1 MRHVALF
8 AALSASA
15 IFVASLL
22 TAAAKA
28 DTRRPGFV
36 IPADAQSLIVRVQA
50 THSTF
55 RSIADVQRFLK
66 GEGLYSGPID
76 GNYGTATQQGILD
89 LAKLGDAARAEGRY
103 ERAEAIFGE
112 LLDASEIIGWGREDS
127 VTMVL
132 LSNFA
137 SAIDAQGRHAEA
149 ETFYRRV
156 LETRE
161 RTLGADHPDTLAA
174 YNNLAGAFAAQG
186 RYGEAEVLFRR
197 VLATYEE
204 AFGPEHPETLA
215 ALTNLANCLDNQG
228 RLREAEKLHLRAV
241 QTADRVFGPD
251 DPRTLTYLN
260 NLAATLNGLGRSDLA
275 EKYYR
280 QVFEG
285 RERQLGQDHPETIAA
300 LDNMAVA
307 IARQGR
313 PQDAEPLFR
322 RTLEAQETSLGTD
335 NPETLRS
342 LNNLANSLMNQG
354 RYDEA
359 EELFTIVLALEERLL
374 GAGHP
379 ETMLSLDNLAHTQ
392 VLLGDIPSA
401 IATGERG
408 FAGLSEFFLRDA
420 GAPIS
425 HQRDNLPFDPRSWLW
440 IAWKYRTDLPQ
451 IPARSFEAQGW
462 LTFGALDV
470 TLADLG
476 SRLRLPPGP
485 EASALRDLQDARDAV
500 QTARRVYLA
509 SFDDPG
515 VTDAAR
521 KPLADRLTEAESRFA
536 AASAR
541 IERDFPAL
549 AEIQLPRALK
559 ADEAQA
565 LLRPGEGLVAYA
577 STEDVLF
584 AWLVTKDR
592 IEWRQIDQTAA
603 DLASRVSGLRAA
615 VDFDAVA
622 PAQPPARACA
632 LSSPYAGMEDRAF
645 DLCAAQE
652 LHGLVLGQFD
662 LSGIEELIVVPD
674 GALEQLPFSLL
685 VTGTDADRSPH
696 WLIED
701 LAISTLPTTSSL
713 RALRQAA
720 PARADSGT
728 GRLPYLGLA
737 PATFGDQPAVP
748 ELRSGRY
755 DLPSTADEVRFISG
769 VLAAGREGVV
779 TGPAA
784 SEAWVRSAD
793 LSRYVVISFAT
804 HALLSREAED
814 ITGGAITEPA
824 LLLHPGDGQD
834 GFLTASE
841 AATLRLD
848 ADWVLLSACNTAAG
862 EAADAEGLSGLAR
875 AFFFAGA
882 KALMVSHWKVDDS
895 AAMAL
900 MTETMQRSAS
910 RNMSRAQALRQ
921 AMLTVMN
928 SPDQDYRHPFFWAP
942 FVLVGE
948 TAK

>member
-1 MRHVALF
+1 MFFFEHLLEGYKRTLGVDSPNYAVALQD
-8 AALSASA
+8 AASVKLQLGDLSLAESMY
-15 IFVASLL
+15 
-22 TAAAKA
+22 
-28 DTRRPGFV
+28 R
-36 IPADAQSLIVRVQA
+36 QSLRVLEKYEPEYAAVVFSIRSQLIYYFGDPAQREDDLRSLVTSAGSGLEANSENVLRVR
-50 THSTF
+50 
-55 RSIADVQRFLK
+55 LK
-66 GEGLYSGPID
+66 LARTLMAKGRGIEAETILL
-76 GNYGTATQQGILD
+76 GILD
-89 LAKLGDAARAEGRY
+89 ELKGASISPAFQADVLAAVGEYMIGKGGTSQAVAYLRESLAIRESLFGRENSITISTKTQLADALIAAGDRKAAENILESAISEY
-103 ERAEAIFGE
+103 ERAVGSDALLIMQARINLASLHLNQSQFLGAYQTLQGGMEDFEKIFSQQRQGQW
-112 LLDASEIIGWGREDS
+112 ASE
-127 VTMVL
+127 VTAPYVRAYL
-132 LSNFA
+132 YA
-137 SAIDAQGRHAEA
+137 SIALNRKRI
-149 ETFYRRV
+149 
-156 LETRE
+156 L
-161 RTLGADHPDTLAA
+161 
-174 YNNLAGAFAAQG
+174 
-186 RYGEAEVLFRR
+186 
-197 VLATYEE
+197 
-204 AFGPEHPETLA
+204 PESH
-215 ALTNLANCLDNQG
+215 
-228 RLREAEKLHLRAV
+228 
-241 QTADRVFGPD
+241 TA
-251 DPRTLTYLN
+251 
-260 NLAATLNGLGRSDLA
+260 
-275 EKYYR
+275 
-280 QVFEG
+280 
-285 RERQLGQDHPETIAA
+285 
-300 LDNMAVA
+300 
-307 IARQGR
+307 
-313 PQDAEPLFR
+313 
-322 RTLEAQETSLGTD
+322 
-335 NPETLRS
+335 
-342 LNNLANSLMNQG
+342 
-354 RYDEA
+354 
-359 EELFTIVLALEERLL
+359 
-374 GAGHP
+374 
-379 ETMLSLDNLAHTQ
+379 
-392 VLLGDIPSA
+392 
-401 IATGERG
+401 
-408 FAGLSEFFLRDA
+408 
-420 GAPIS
+420 
-425 HQRDNLPFDPRSWLW
+425 HQN
-440 IAWKYRTDLPQ
+440 
-451 IPARSFEAQGW
+451 FEAQGW